1 MNFNKLASTIWC
13 SAGAVALL
21 SACDTKAKKVE
32 AKQPNIVYIMA
43 DDHAVQAISAFGHP
57 LAKLAPTPNI
67 DRIAKEG
74 AIFSNSFCTNSICGP
89 SRAVILTGKFSHVN
103 GFMQNRGGKFDGSQP
118 TFPKYLQKEGYETAM
133 IGKWHLNCE
142 PTGFDYSNVLSD
154 QGEYYNPDFTENG
167 KTTKVDGYVT
177 DLITDFTIDW
187 LKEKRDKNKPFMLMM
202 HHKAPHRNWLP
213 AERHYNLYDSVEFPI
228 PDTYFDNYE
237 GRQAAAEQE
246 MNIYRDM
253 YEGHDL
259 KMTIAK
265 GTDSLRYDRWPH
277 LFKRMTTEQLATFR
291 KAYRKK
297 NDDFHDKHL
306 SGKELAKWKFQR
318 YMQDYLATIKA
329 VDESVGRVLDY
340 LEKNGLAENTIVVY
354 TSDQGFYLGEHG
366 WFDKR
371 FMYEESFRMPLLVKY
386 PKGIK
391 AGTQVKQLVQN
402 VDYAPT
408 ILDFCGVNIP
418 EDMQGRSFRPLLE
431 GEEINDWRHSMYYH
445 FYEHPGFHMVKRHIG
460 VRTDRYKL
468 IHFYNNIDTWELYD
482 LQEDPQEVNNLYGKA
497 GFEELTADL
506 KIELD
511 KLREQYGDT
520 DPLVTKKPGKKRK
533 NGKRVKA

>member
-1 MNFNKLASTIWC
+1 MNFNKMANTIWC
-13 SAGAVALL
+13 SAGAIALL
-21 SACDTKAKKVE
+21 SGCSSPVKKAE
-32 AKQPNIVYIMA
+32 TKQPNIVYIMA
-43 DDHAVQAISAFGHP
+43 DDHAVQAISAFNHP
-57 LAKLAPTPNI
+57 LSKLAPTPNI
-67 DRIAKEG
+67 DRIARDG

-103 GFMQNRGGKFDGSQP
+103 GFMQNRHGKFDGSQP

-142 PTGFDYSNVLSD
+142 PTGFDYWNVLTD

-167 KTTKVDGYVT
+167 KTETKHGYVT
-177 DLITDFTIDW
+177 DLITDYTLKW
-187 LKEKRDKNKPFMLMM
+187 LDEKRDKSKPFMLMM

-213 AERHYNLYDSVEFPI
+213 AERHYNLYDTVEFPI
-228 PDTYFDNYE
+228 PETYFDNYE

-259 KMTIAK
+259 KMTVAK
-265 GTDSLRYDRWPH
+265 GSDSLRYDRWPH
-277 LFKRMTTEQLATFR
+277 LFKRMTPEQLATFR

-297 NDDFHDKHL
+297 NDAFHDLHL
-306 SGKELAKWKFQR
+306 KGKELAKWKLQR
-318 YMQDYLATIKA
+318 YLQDYLATIKS
-329 VDESVGRVLDY
+329 VDESVGKVLDY
-340 LEKNGLAENTIVVY
+340 LEAHGLAENTIVVY

-386 PKGIK
+386 PKAIK
-391 AGTQVKQLVQN
+391 PGTQVKELVQN

-408 ILDFCGVNIP
+408 ILDFCGATIP
-418 EDMQGRSFRPLLE
+418 EDMQGRSFRSLLE
-431 GEEINDWRHSMYYH
+431 GAKVDDWRTSMYYH

-460 VRTDRYKL
+460 VRTERYKL
-468 IHFYNNIDTWELYD
+468 IHFYNDIDTWELYD
-482 LQEDPQEVNNLYGKA
+482 LQEDPHETNNLYGKP
-497 GFEELTADL
+497 GYEELSAQL
-506 KIELD
+506 KEELQR
-511 KLREQYGDT
+511 LREQYGDT
-520 DPLVTKKPGKKRK
+520 DPLVTKSKRK
-533 NGKRVKA
+533 NSKKGKR

>member
-1 MNFNKLASTIWC
+1 MNFNKLANTIWC
-13 SAGAVALL
+13 SAGALALL
-21 SACDTKAKKVE
+21 SACDAKPKE
-32 AKQPNIVYIMA
+32 LEPKQPNIVYIMA
-43 DDHAVQAISAFGHP
+43 DDHAVQAISAFDHP
-57 LAKLAPTPNI
+57 LSKLAPTPNI
-67 DRIAKEG
+67 DRIAKGG
-74 AIFSNSFCTNSICGP
+74 AMFTNSFCTNSICGP

-103 GFMQNRGGKFDGSQP
+103 GFMQNRGGKFDGNQP
-118 TFPKYLQKEGYETAM
+118 TFPKHLQKEGYETAM

-142 PTGFDYSNVLSD
+142 PTGFDYWNVLND

-167 KTTKVDGYVT
+167 VTEKKDGYVT
-177 DLITDFTIDW
+177 DLITDYTINW
-187 LKEKRDKNKPFMLMM
+187 LEEKRDKSKPFMLMM

-213 AERHYNLYDSVEFPI
+213 AERHYNLYDTVEFPI
-228 PDTYFDNYE
+228 PATYFDNYE
-237 GRQAAAEQE
+237 GRRAAEEQE

-265 GTDSLRYDRWPH
+265 GSDSLRYDRWPH
-277 LFKRMTTEQLATFR
+277 LFKRMTDEQLATFR

-297 NDDFHDKHL
+297 NDDFHDQNL

-318 YMQDYLATIKA
+318 YMQDYLATIKS

-340 LEKNGLAENTIVVY
+340 LEKQGLAENTIVVY

-391 AGTQVKQLVQN
+391 PGTVVDELVQN

-408 ILDFCGVNIP
+408 ILDFCGANVP

-431 GEEINDWRHSMYYH
+431 GEKVDDWRSSMYYH

-482 LQEDPQEVNNLYGKA
+482 LQEDPHEMNNLYGKQ
-497 GFEELTADL
+497 GYEKLTAEL
-506 KIELD
+506 KTELER
-511 KLREQYGDT
+511 LRQQYGDT
-520 DPLVTKKPGKKRK
+520 DPLVTKSKIKKRK
-533 NGKRVKA
+533 NGKKKA

>member
-1 MNFNKLASTIWC
+1 MNLNKLASTLWC
-13 SAGAVALL
+13 SAGAMTLL
-21 SACDTKAKKVE
+21 SGCNTKVKVTE
-32 AKQPNIVYIMA
+32 TQQPNIVYIMA
-43 DDHAVQAISAFGHP
+43 DDHAVQAISAFNHP

-67 DRIAKEG
+67 DRIAESG
-74 AIFSNSFCTNSICGP
+74 AIFTNSFCTNSICGP

-118 TFPKYLQKEGYETAM
+118 TFPKYLQKKGYETAM

-142 PTGFDYSNVLSD
+142 PTGFDYWNVLSD

-167 KTTKVDGYVT
+167 KREMKHGYVT
-177 DLITDFTIDW
+177 DLITDFTLNW
-187 LKEKRDKNKPFMLMM
+187 LDKKRDKKKPFMLMM

-213 AERHYNLYDSVEFPI
+213 AERHYNLYDSVEFPL
-228 PDTYFDNYE
+228 PETYFDDYD
-237 GRQAAAEQE
+237 GRRAAAEQE

-265 GTDSLRYDRWPH
+265 GSDSLRYDRWPH
-277 LFKRMTTEQLATFR
+277 LFQRMTPEQMATFR

-297 NDDFHDKHL
+297 NDDFHDQNL

-318 YMQDYLATIKA
+318 YMQDYLATIKS

-371 FMYEESFRMPLLVKY
+371 FMYEESFRMPLLVMY

-391 AGTQVKQLVQN
+391 AGTKVTELVQN

-408 ILDFCGVNIP
+408 ILDYCGVNIP

-431 GEEINDWRHSMYYH
+431 GQRVDDWRSSMYYH

-468 IHFYNNIDTWELYD
+468 IHFYNDIDTWELYD
-482 LQEDPQEVNNLYGKA
+482 LQEDPHELENLYGKN
-497 GFEELTADL
+497 GYEKLTAKL
-506 KIELD
+506 KVELES
-511 KLREQYGDT
+511 LRDQYGDT
-520 DPLVTKKPGKKRK
+520 DPLIMKSQKKERKKNK
-533 NGKRVKA
+533 KVKA